1 MGTHPIFE
9 SDFDCL
15 TEIGYRVM
23 TRNLRS
29 KRTAESRTTKSPEP
43 KRQSTGPTDLI
54 QQTRTA
60 RPKTA
65 PATSRNEELEQK
77 TLEKREAQR
86 KKFAAYKEKKKAQEE
101 ERKKKLAERP
111 AWRPAGAAV
120 TRSMTRGRK
129 TASSSAI
136 LVPSS
141 SSSSLKS
148 VKEEKSQR
156 TGKKLSLPIPK
167 NKDQN
172 RKSEESGMEI
182 EGESSKSENVEKL
195 EKSPEILTEDRN
207 FSTPA
212 RGVKSGPL
220 PSTGITPIAQRL
232 QISPR
237 PEIPPE
243 PVTEPPS
250 DEIEIDLEAQETS
263 INEEIL
269 GKLNLPYW
277 KQLFEEYE
285 RKLLTAKWDF
295 AQFPKTDDEF
305 WEVEKDRAVGE
316 VGFFLEQ
323 KSKFVQFKKML
334 DDPLG
339 EKFKVKTNEDIQS
352 FWEGMVLPSVQDF
365 LTRSAWLIRAGE
377 NKWPENMKA
386 QKPSQKIGS
395 SPVKAKPKENR
406 PKVPSDPEAA
416 AKAEAK
422 KLKVKKDAE
431 ERRKKMREMMAA
443 KKRAISASALQET
456 STNFL

>member
-1 MGTHPIFE
+1 
-9 SDFDCL
+9 
-15 TEIGYRVM
+15 
-23 TRNLRS
+23 
-29 KRTAESRTTKSPEP
+29 
-43 KRQSTGPTDLI
+43 
-54 QQTRTA
+54 
-60 RPKTA
+60 
-65 PATSRNEELEQK
+65 
-77 TLEKREAQR
+77 
-86 KKFAAYKEKKKAQEE
+86 
-101 ERKKKLAERP
+101 
-111 AWRPAGAAV
+111 
-120 TRSMTRGRK
+120 MTRGRK

-167 NKDQN
+167 NKDRN

-269 GKLNLPYW
+269 GSKLYC
-277 KQLFEEYE
+277 
-285 RKLLTAKWDF
+285 R
-295 AQFPKTDDEF
+295 
-305 WEVEKDRAVGE
+305 
-316 VGFFLEQ
+316 
-323 KSKFVQFKKML
+323 
-334 DDPLG
+334 
-339 EKFKVKTNEDIQS
+339 I
-352 FWEGMVLPSVQDF
+352 
-365 LTRSAWLIRAGE
+365 I
-377 NKWPENMKA
+377 
-386 QKPSQKIGS
+386 I
-395 SPVKAKPKENR
+395 
-406 PKVPSDPEAA
+406 
-416 AKAEAK
+416 
-422 KLKVKKDAE
+422 
-431 ERRKKMREMMAA
+431 
-443 KKRAISASALQET
+443 
-456 STNFL
+456 